1 MPQGLHDELP
11 RESVEIQPGATPV
24 PGAGERARMIFG
36 TVAGAVKNGVDEL
49 QGKAHPEAAGQILAF
64 RGRLLKQVEDERSQL
79 ALMGALAANTV
90 CLMLQLL
97 TDCHIAVAE
106 TDPTCIDDLLHTLST
121 LIVLVF
127 AIETA
132 LLVYC
137 LRRAFF
143 KNPLYTMDLCCVS
156 VAVLSLVLFSTD
168 AFSLLLISRSWRVAN
183 FVVRRFELQSLGEL
197 VEREVS
203 TAVRDIEAQ
212 NQQLVADKAMLQTRI
227 AELERDLVDAQPILG
242 GRVDGGGSGRIRGG
256 AAHVAAAS
264 PAKARQPLM

>member
-1 MPQGLHDELP
+1 MPQSLHDELP

-24 PGAGERARMIFG
+24 PGAGERARMLFG

-49 QGKAHPEAAGQILAF
+49 QGTAHPEAAGQILAF
-64 RGRLLKQVEDERSQL
+64 RGRLLKKVENERTQL
-79 ALMGALAANTV
+79 ALMGALAINTV
-90 CLMLQLL
+90 CLMLELL
-97 TDCHIAVAE
+97 TDCHISVAE

-137 LRRAFF
+137 LRRGFF
-143 KNPLYTMDLCCVS
+143 KQPLYTMDLCCVS
-156 VAVLSLVLFSTD
+156 VAILSLVLFSTD

-183 FVVRRFELQSLGEL
+183 FVVRRFELQSDLGEL

-203 TAVRDIEAQ
+203 TAVRDIESQ
-212 NQQLVADKAMLQTRI
+212 NKQLVAEKAMLATRI
-227 AELERDLVDAQPILG
+227 ADLERDLVDAQPILG
-242 GRVDGGGSGRIRGG
+242 GGGGGGRVRGGG
-256 AAHVAAAS
+256 AAHVATAS